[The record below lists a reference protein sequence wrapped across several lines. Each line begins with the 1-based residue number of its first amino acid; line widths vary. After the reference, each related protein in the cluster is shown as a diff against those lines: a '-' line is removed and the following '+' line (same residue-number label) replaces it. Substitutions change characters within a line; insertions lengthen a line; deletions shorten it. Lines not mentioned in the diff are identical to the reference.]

1 MENLN
6 QLPWVNDPVFRKLAK
21 EGAIENLSRD
31 EYAKYQHE
39 IDDIRVTL
47 GTIKMNREQGRKEGR
62 KEGLK
67 EGMEKG
73 MEKGAESERRRM
85 ILAMKSSGLSDEQIS
100 DMVKIP
106 LDYVKGVN

>member
-39 IDDIRVTL
+39 IDDIRITL
-47 GTIKMNREQGRKEGR
+47 GTIKNEP
-62 KEGLK
+62 
-67 EGMEKG
+67 
-73 MEKGAESERRRM
+73 GAR
-85 ILAMKSSGLSDEQIS
+85 
-100 DMVKIP
+100 P
-106 LDYVKGVN
+106 

>member
-47 GTIKMNREQGRKEGR
+47 GTIKMNREQGMEEGLKKGRKEGR
-62 KEGLK
+62 E
-67 EGMEKG
+67 E
-73 MEKGAESERRRM
+73 GAETERRKS
-85 ILAMKSSGLSDEQIS
+85 ILEMRLLGVSDEKIAE
-100 DMVKIP
+100 VKKLP
-106 LDYVKGVN
+106 LDYVKNVK